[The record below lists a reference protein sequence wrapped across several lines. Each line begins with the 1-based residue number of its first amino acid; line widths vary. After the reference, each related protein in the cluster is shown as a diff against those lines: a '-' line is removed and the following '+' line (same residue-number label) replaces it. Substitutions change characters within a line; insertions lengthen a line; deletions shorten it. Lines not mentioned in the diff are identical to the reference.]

1 MVDSDVYMRYYG
13 YLALAQSQENLDL
26 REVRS
31 SLLRARMGLG
41 LLEVG
46 TSGISIQI
54 DSRDIERLIAILL
67 ARRSTAELEN
77 EVS

>member
-1 MVDSDVYMRYYG
+1 MRYYG
-13 YLALAQSQENLDL
+13 YLALAQSQESLDL
-26 REVRS
+26 REVKS
-31 SLLRARMGLG
+31 SLLRARMGIG

-54 DSRDIERLIAILL
+54 DSRDIERLKEIILV
-67 ARRSTAELEN
+67 RRSTAELEN